1 MMENKNKSI
10 LEKVSFPYTY
20 ASLEESLTADSAY
33 IARSIYD
40 MAAEKSSVLPI
51 IITEDDRDFITSR
64 ISRACVDI
72 VTRLVAY
79 IGEETQFE
87 DEPYTFVLNLPS
99 CRNVAI
105 DMLISHELQRA
116 IVAHILAGWYE
127 LRLPEMA
134 ARQWQL
140 YEAAIAMVRHDIY
153 MARGKVHRVGSY
165 Y

>member
-87 DEPYTFVLNLPS
+87 DEPYTFVLTLPS
-99 CRNVAI
+99 
-105 DMLISHELQRA
+105 
-116 IVAHILAGWYE
+116 
-127 LRLPEMA
+127 
-134 ARQWQL
+134 
-140 YEAAIAMVRHDIY
+140 
-153 MARGKVHRVGSY
+153 
-165 Y
+165 